1 MTAYAYLPASGG
13 VLPARLGNRCGVPR
27 PLTPNPSPRW
37 CEGSRTAEERKNG
50 ARRGLASFA
59 TETRLD
65 RLGTEYRGQNR
76 RLKAI
81 SVARPFGRN
90 LCYPWVVHWQNALL
104 EVFNPSRCA
113 HRNQAARSNPHKFVQ
128 LRGCH
133 APVEETKLACVF
145 HLACSVEQTRHGRA
159 IE

>member
-1 MTAYAYLPASGG
+1 MRACLAAFGEVFGLVAKIDAGCPPPS
-13 VLPARLGNRCGVPR
+13 PPI
-27 PLTPNPSPRW
+27 PSPRSG
-37 CEGSRTAEERKNG
+37 EGSRAAGERAGMAPGVALRVSRQK
-50 ARRGLASFA
+50 
-59 TETRLD
+59 
-65 RLGTEYRGQNR
+65 LGTEYRGQNR
-76 RLKAI
+76 RLKTI

-113 HRNQAARSNPHKFVQ
+113 HRNKAARSNPHTFVQ
-128 LRGCH
+128 LRRCH